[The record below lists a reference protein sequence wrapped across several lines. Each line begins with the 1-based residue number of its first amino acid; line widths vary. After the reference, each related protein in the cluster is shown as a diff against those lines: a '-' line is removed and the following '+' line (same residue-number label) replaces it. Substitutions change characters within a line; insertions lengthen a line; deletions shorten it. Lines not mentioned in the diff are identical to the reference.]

1 MICKAVLMLFTTP
14 RHPPAVVVTAYK
26 IDMPSMYGQ
35 AKFMKPRGDGEVL
48 GV

>member
-1 MICKAVLMLFTTP
+1 MICKTVFLFFTTP
-14 RHPPAVVVTAYK
+14 RHPPTVIVAAYK

-35 AKFMKPRGDGEVL
+35 AKFMKPRGDGGVL